1 MKELG
6 IYIHIPFCKSKCLYC
21 DFNSFA
27 QKDDCIDR
35 YIKSVKR
42 EIERYAQENKNVLV
56 KTIYIG
62 GGTPSYIKEKY
73 IKELIETIKKNFEIF
88 SNAEITIEVNPG
100 TVNRRK
106 LECYYKAGINRLSI
120 GLQSANDKLLKLIGR
135 VHDFEDFL
143 ETVKLANTVGF
154 TNINADCMIGLP
166 NQTIYDVEETINTLI
181 NLRLT
186 HVSVYSLI
194 VEPGTPLEKK
204 IDSGELK
211 LPDEEIER
219 YMYWFAKRKLEENG
233 YLHYEISNFARPM
246 FRSRHNMDC
255 WNQKEYKGFGVS
267 ASSYENRV
275 RYTNISNIEQYIK
288 NIEEEKFEENYI
300 VEEKQDREAMMKEY
314 MLLGLR
320 KITGVSISE
329 FRKKFGTIPA
339 FKYNKEI
346 TKLTEEGLIE
356 SNGLSIRLTKKGLDL
371 ANLVW
376 EEFVWSIEKVKY
388 I

>member
-6 IYIHIPFCKSKCLYC
+6 FYLHIPFCKSKCIYC

-27 QKDDCIDR
+27 QKDDCIEP
-35 YIKSVKR
+35 YIKAVKK
-42 EIERYAQENKNVLV
+42 EIEEYAKQNKDVLI

-73 IKELIETIKKNFEIF
+73 IKEIIETIRSNFEIIP
-88 SNAEITIEVNPG
+88 NAEITIEINPG

-106 LECYYKAGINRLSI
+106 LNTYYKAGINRLSI
-120 GLQSANDKLLKLIGR
+120 GLQSTNDKLLKQLGR

-143 ETVKLANTVGF
+143 ETLRLANTIGF
-154 TNINADCMIGLP
+154 SNISADCMIGLP
-166 NQTIYDVEETINTLI
+166 NQTIYDVEETLNVLI

-186 HVSVYSLI
+186 HISVYSLI
-194 VEPGTPLEKK
+194 VEPNTPLEKK
-204 IDSGELK
+204 INSGELK

-233 YLHYEISNFARPM
+233 YLHYEISNFAKPL
-246 FRSRHNMDC
+246 FRSKHNLDC

-267 ASSYENRV
+267 ASSYENEI
-275 RYTNISNIEQYIK
+275 RYTNISSIEKYVENVQNGQFK
-288 NIEEEKFEENYI
+288 KNYI
-300 VEEKQDREAMMKEY
+300 VEEKQDREVMMKEY
-314 MLLGLR
+314 MLVGLR
-320 KITGVSISE
+320 KITGGSINQ
-329 FRKKFGTIPA
+329 FRKKFGTIPI

-346 TKLTEEGLIE
+346 TKLTNEGLIE
-356 SNGLSIRLTKKGLDL
+356 SNGINIRLTKKGLDL

-376 EEFVWSIEKVKY
+376 EEFV
-388 I
+388 

>member
-6 IYIHIPFCKSKCLYC
+6 FYLHIPFCKSKCIYC

-27 QKDDCIDR
+27 QKDDCIEP
-35 YIKSVKR
+35 YIKAVKK
-42 EIERYAQENKNVLV
+42 EIEEYAKQNKDVLI

-73 IKELIETIKKNFEIF
+73 IKEIIETIRSNFEIIP
-88 SNAEITIEVNPG
+88 NAEITIEINPG

-106 LECYYKAGINRLSI
+106 LNTYYKAGINRLSI
-120 GLQSANDKLLKLIGR
+120 GLQSTNDKLLKQLGR

-143 ETVKLANTVGF
+143 ETLRLANTIGF
-154 TNINADCMIGLP
+154 SNISADCMIGLP
-166 NQTIYDVEETINTLI
+166 NQTIYDVEETLNVLI

-186 HVSVYSLI
+186 HISVYSLI
-194 VEPGTPLEKK
+194 VEPNTPLEKK
-204 IDSGELK
+204 INSGELK

-233 YLHYEISNFARPM
+233 YLHYEISNFAKPL
-246 FRSRHNMDC
+246 FRSKHNMDC

-267 ASSYENRV
+267 ASSYENEI
-275 RYTNISNIEQYIK
+275 RYTNISSIEKYVENVQNGQFK
-288 NIEEEKFEENYI
+288 KNYI
-300 VEEKQDREAMMKEY
+300 VEEKQDRETMMKEY

-320 KITGVSISE
+320 KITGVSINQ
-329 FRKKFGTIPA
+329 FRKKFGTIPI

-346 TKLTEEGLIE
+346 TKLTNEGLIE
-356 SNGLSIRLTKKGLDL
+356 SNGINIRLTKKGLDL
-371 ANLVW
+371 ANLAW
-376 EEFVWSIEKVKY
+376 EEFV
-388 I
+388 

>member
-6 IYIHIPFCKSKCLYC
+6 FYLHIPFCKSKCIYC

-27 QKDDCIDR
+27 QKDDCIEP
-35 YIKSVKR
+35 YIKAVKK
-42 EIERYAQENKNVLV
+42 EIEEYAKQNKDVLI

-73 IKELIETIKKNFEIF
+73 IKEIIETIRSNFEIIP
-88 SNAEITIEVNPG
+88 NAEITIEINPG

-106 LECYYKAGINRLSI
+106 LNTYYKAGINRLSI
-120 GLQSANDKLLKLIGR
+120 GLQSTNDKLLKQLGR

-143 ETVKLANTVGF
+143 ETLRLANTIGF
-154 TNINADCMIGLP
+154 SNISADCMIGLP
-166 NQTIYDVEETINTLI
+166 NQTIYDVEETLNVLI

-186 HVSVYSLI
+186 HISVYSLI
-194 VEPGTPLEKK
+194 VEPNTPLEKK
-204 IDSGELK
+204 INSGELK

-233 YLHYEISNFARPM
+233 YLHYEISNFAKPL
-246 FRSRHNMDC
+246 FRSKHNMDC

-267 ASSYENRV
+267 ASSYENEI
-275 RYTNISNIEQYIK
+275 RYTNISSIEKYVENVQNGQFK
-288 NIEEEKFEENYI
+288 KNYI
-300 VEEKQDREAMMKEY
+300 VEEKQDREVMMKEY

-320 KITGVSISE
+320 KTTGVSINQ
-329 FRKKFGTIPA
+329 FRKKFGTIPI

-346 TKLTEEGLIE
+346 TKLTNEGLIE
-356 SNGLSIRLTKKGLDL
+356 SNGINIRLTKKGLDL

-376 EEFVWSIEKVKY
+376 EEFV
-388 I
+388 

>member
-6 IYIHIPFCKSKCLYC
+6 FYLHIPFCKSKCIYC

-27 QKDDCIDR
+27 QKDDCIEP
-35 YIKSVKR
+35 YIKAVKK
-42 EIERYAQENKNVLV
+42 EIEEYAKQNKDVLI

-73 IKELIETIKKNFEIF
+73 LKEIIETIKSNFEIIP
-88 SNAEITIEVNPG
+88 NAEITIEINPG

-106 LECYYKAGINRLSI
+106 LNTYYKAGINRLSI
-120 GLQSANDKLLKLIGR
+120 GLQSTNDKLLKQLGR

-143 ETVKLANTVGF
+143 ETVRLANTIGF
-154 TNINADCMIGLP
+154 SNINADCMIGLP
-166 NQTIYDVEETINTLI
+166 NQTIYDVEETLNVLI

-186 HVSVYSLI
+186 HISVYSLI
-194 VEPGTPLEKK
+194 VEPNTPLEKK
-204 IDSGELK
+204 INSGELK

-233 YLHYEISNFARPM
+233 YLHYEISNFAKPL
-246 FRSRHNMDC
+246 FRSKHNLDC

-267 ASSYENRV
+267 ASSYENGI
-275 RYTNISNIEQYIK
+275 RYTNISNIEKYVENVQNGQFK
-288 NIEEEKFEENYI
+288 RNYI

-320 KITGVSISE
+320 KITGVSINQ
-329 FRKKFGTIPA
+329 FRKKFGTIPI

-346 TKLTEEGLIE
+346 TKLTNEGLIE
-356 SNGLSIRLTKKGLDL
+356 SNGINIRLTKKGLDL

-376 EEFVWSIEKVKY
+376 EEFV
-388 I
+388 

>member
-6 IYIHIPFCKSKCLYC
+6 FYLHIPFCKSKCIYC

-27 QKDDCIDR
+27 QKDDFIEP
-35 YIKSVKR
+35 YIKAVKK
-42 EIERYAQENKNVLV
+42 EIEEYAKQNKDVLI

-73 IKELIETIKKNFEIF
+73 IKEIIETIRSNFEIIP
-88 SNAEITIEVNPG
+88 NAEITIEINPG

-106 LECYYKAGINRLSI
+106 LNTYYKAGINRLSI
-120 GLQSANDKLLKLIGR
+120 GLQSTNDKLLKQLGR

-143 ETVKLANTVGF
+143 ETLRLANTIGF
-154 TNINADCMIGLP
+154 SNISADCMIGLP
-166 NQTIYDVEETINTLI
+166 NQTIYDVEETLNVLI

-186 HVSVYSLI
+186 HISVYSLI
-194 VEPGTPLEKK
+194 VEPNTPLEKK
-204 IDSGELK
+204 INSGELK

-233 YLHYEISNFARPM
+233 YLHYEISNFAKPL
-246 FRSRHNMDC
+246 FRSKHNLDC

-267 ASSYENRV
+267 ASSYENGI
-275 RYTNISNIEQYIK
+275 RYTNISSIEKYVENMQNGQFK
-288 NIEEEKFEENYI
+288 KNYI
-300 VEEKQDREAMMKEY
+300 VEEKQDREVMMKEY

-320 KITGVSISE
+320 KITGVSINQ
-329 FRKKFGTIPA
+329 FRKKFGTIPI

-346 TKLTEEGLIE
+346 TKLTNEGLIE
-356 SNGLSIRLTKKGLDL
+356 SNGINIRLTKKGLDL

-376 EEFVWSIEKVKY
+376 EEFV
-388 I
+388 

>member
-1 MKELG
+1 MKKLG

-21 DFNSFA
+21 DFNSYA
-27 QKDDCIDR
+27 NKDSCIDR

-106 LECYYKAGINRLSI
+106 LECYYKVGINRLSI

-143 ETVKLANTVGF
+143 KTVKLANTVGF

-376 EEFVWSIEKVKY
+376 EEFV
-388 I
+388 

>member
-6 IYIHIPFCKSKCLYC
+6 FYLHIPFCKSKCIYC

-27 QKDDCIDR
+27 QKDDCIEP
-35 YIKSVKR
+35 YIKAVKK
-42 EIERYAQENKNVLV
+42 EIEEYAKQNKDVLI

-73 IKELIETIKKNFEIF
+73 IKEIIETIRSNFEIIP
-88 SNAEITIEVNPG
+88 NAEITIEINPG

-106 LECYYKAGINRLSI
+106 LNTYYKAGINRLSI
-120 GLQSANDKLLKLIGR
+120 GLQSTNDKLLKQLGR

-143 ETVKLANTVGF
+143 ETLRLANTIGF
-154 TNINADCMIGLP
+154 SNISADCMIGLP
-166 NQTIYDVEETINTLI
+166 NQTIYDVEETLNVLI

-186 HVSVYSLI
+186 HISVYSLI
-194 VEPGTPLEKK
+194 VEPNTPLEKK
-204 IDSGELK
+204 INSGELK

-233 YLHYEISNFARPM
+233 YLHYEISNFAKPL
-246 FRSRHNMDC
+246 FRSKHNLDC

-267 ASSYENRV
+267 ASSYENEI
-275 RYTNISNIEQYIK
+275 RYTNISSIEKYVENVQNGQFK
-288 NIEEEKFEENYI
+288 KNYI
-300 VEEKQDREAMMKEY
+300 VEEKQDRETMMKEY

-320 KITGVSISE
+320 KITGVSINQ
-329 FRKKFGTIPA
+329 FRKKFGTIPI

-346 TKLTEEGLIE
+346 TKLTNEGLIE
-356 SNGLSIRLTKKGLDL
+356 SNGINIRLTKKGLDL

-376 EEFVWSIEKVKY
+376 EEFV
-388 I
+388 

>member
-6 IYIHIPFCKSKCLYC
+6 FYLHIPFCKSKCIYC

-27 QKDDCIDR
+27 QKDDCIEP
-35 YIKSVKR
+35 YIKAVKK
-42 EIERYAQENKNVLV
+42 EIEEYAKQNKDVLI

-73 IKELIETIKKNFEIF
+73 IKEIIETIRSNFEIIP
-88 SNAEITIEVNPG
+88 NAEITIEINPG

-106 LECYYKAGINRLSI
+106 LNTYYKSGINRLSI
-120 GLQSANDKLLKLIGR
+120 GLQSTNDKLLKQLGR

-143 ETVKLANTVGF
+143 ETVRLANTIGF
-154 TNINADCMIGLP
+154 SNINADCMIGLP
-166 NQTIYDVEETINTLI
+166 NQTIYDVEETLNVLI

-186 HVSVYSLI
+186 HISVYSLI
-194 VEPGTPLEKK
+194 VEPNTPLEKK
-204 IDSGELK
+204 INSGELK

-233 YLHYEISNFARPM
+233 YLHYEISNFAKPL
-246 FRSRHNMDC
+246 FRSKHNLDC

-267 ASSYENRV
+267 ASSYENEI
-275 RYTNISNIEQYIK
+275 RYTNISSIEKYVENVQNGQFK
-288 NIEEEKFEENYI
+288 KNYI
-300 VEEKQDREAMMKEY
+300 VEEKQDRETMMKEY

-320 KITGVSISE
+320 KITGVSINQ
-329 FRKKFGTIPA
+329 FRKKFGTIPI

-346 TKLTEEGLIE
+346 TKLTNEGLIE
-356 SNGLSIRLTKKGLDL
+356 SNGINIRLTKKGLDL

-376 EEFVWSIEKVKY
+376 EEFV
-388 I
+388 

>member
-6 IYIHIPFCKSKCLYC
+6 FYLHIPFCKSKCIYC

-27 QKDDCIDR
+27 QKDDCIEP
-35 YIKSVKR
+35 YIKAVKK
-42 EIERYAQENKNVLV
+42 EIEEYAKQNKDVLI

-73 IKELIETIKKNFEIF
+73 IKEIIETIRSNFEIIP
-88 SNAEITIEVNPG
+88 NAEITIEINPG

-106 LECYYKAGINRLSI
+106 LNTYYKSGINRLSI
-120 GLQSANDKLLKLIGR
+120 GLQSTNDKLLKQLGR

-143 ETVKLANTVGF
+143 ETLRLANTIGF
-154 TNINADCMIGLP
+154 SNISADCMIGLP
-166 NQTIYDVEETINTLI
+166 NQTIYDVEETLNVLI

-186 HVSVYSLI
+186 HISVYSLI
-194 VEPGTPLEKK
+194 VEPNTPLEKK
-204 IDSGELK
+204 INSGELK

-233 YLHYEISNFARPM
+233 YLHYEISNFAKPL
-246 FRSRHNMDC
+246 FRSKHNLDC

-267 ASSYENRV
+267 ASSYENEI
-275 RYTNISNIEQYIK
+275 RYTNISSIEKYVENVQNGQFK
-288 NIEEEKFEENYI
+288 KNYI
-300 VEEKQDREAMMKEY
+300 VEEKQDREVMMKEY

-320 KITGVSISE
+320 KITGVSINQ
-329 FRKKFGTIPA
+329 FRKKFGTIPI

-346 TKLTEEGLIE
+346 TKLTNEGLIE
-356 SNGLSIRLTKKGLDL
+356 SNGINIRLTKKGLDL

-376 EEFVWSIEKVKY
+376 EEFV
-388 I
+388 

>member
-6 IYIHIPFCKSKCLYC
+6 FYLHIPFCKSKCIYC

-27 QKDDCIDR
+27 QKDDCIEP
-35 YIKSVKR
+35 YIKAVKK
-42 EIERYAQENKNVLV
+42 EIEEYAKQNKDVLI

-73 IKELIETIKKNFEIF
+73 IKEIIETIRSNFEIIP
-88 SNAEITIEVNPG
+88 NAEITIEINPG

-106 LECYYKAGINRLSI
+106 LNTYYKSGINRLSI
-120 GLQSANDKLLKLIGR
+120 GLQSTNDKLLKQLGR

-143 ETVKLANTVGF
+143 ETLRLANTIGF
-154 TNINADCMIGLP
+154 SNISADCMIGLP
-166 NQTIYDVEETINTLI
+166 NQTIYDVEETLNVLI

-186 HVSVYSLI
+186 HISVYSLI
-194 VEPGTPLEKK
+194 VEPNTPLEKK
-204 IDSGELK
+204 INSGELK

-233 YLHYEISNFARPM
+233 YLHYEISNFAKPL
-246 FRSRHNMDC
+246 FRSKHNLDC

-267 ASSYENRV
+267 ASSYENEI
-275 RYTNISNIEQYIK
+275 RYTNISSIEKYVENVQNGQFK
-288 NIEEEKFEENYI
+288 KNYI
-300 VEEKQDREAMMKEY
+300 VEEKQDRETMMKEY

-320 KITGVSISE
+320 KTTGVSINQ
-329 FRKKFGTIPA
+329 FRKKFGTIPI

-346 TKLTEEGLIE
+346 TKLTNEGLIE
-356 SNGLSIRLTKKGLDL
+356 SNGINIRLTKKGLDL

-376 EEFVWSIEKVKY
+376 EEFV
-388 I
+388 

>member
-21 DFNSFA
+21 DFNSYA
-27 QKDDCIDR
+27 NKDSCIDR

-106 LECYYKAGINRLSI
+106 LECYYKVGINRLSI

-376 EEFVWSIEKVKY
+376 EEFV
-388 I
+388 

>member
-6 IYIHIPFCKSKCLYC
+6 FYLHIPFCKSKCIYC

-27 QKDDCIDR
+27 QKDDCIEP
-35 YIKSVKR
+35 YIKAVKK
-42 EIERYAQENKNVLV
+42 EIEEYAKQNKDVLI

-73 IKELIETIKKNFEIF
+73 IKEIIETIRSNFEIIP
-88 SNAEITIEVNPG
+88 NAEITIEINPG

-106 LECYYKAGINRLSI
+106 LNTYYKSGINRLSI
-120 GLQSANDKLLKLIGR
+120 GLQSTNDKLLKQLGR

-143 ETVKLANTVGF
+143 ETVRLANTIGF
-154 TNINADCMIGLP
+154 SNINADCMIGLP
-166 NQTIYDVEETINTLI
+166 NQTIYDVEETLNVLI

-186 HVSVYSLI
+186 HISVYSLI
-194 VEPGTPLEKK
+194 VEPNTPLEKK
-204 IDSGELK
+204 IESGELK

-233 YLHYEISNFARPM
+233 YLHYEISNFAKPL
-246 FRSRHNMDC
+246 FRSKHNLDC

-267 ASSYENRV
+267 ASSYENGI
-275 RYTNISNIEQYIK
+275 RYTNISNIEKYVENVQNGQFK
-288 NIEEEKFEENYI
+288 RNYI

-320 KITGVSISE
+320 KITGVSINQ
-329 FRKKFGTIPA
+329 FRKKFGTIPI

-346 TKLTEEGLIE
+346 TKLTNEGLIE
-356 SNGLSIRLTKKGLDL
+356 SNGINIRLTKKGLDL

-376 EEFVWSIEKVKY
+376 EEFV
-388 I
+388 